1 MSAVAAAIGATAAIG
16 GSLIASSGAKNA
28 AKTQAAAADR
38 SAQVQQDIFNKQV
51 ELQAPFREAGLTAQN
66 QLLQLLG
73 IGGDKTA
80 AGYGSAAQSFGMDQF
95 QADPGYQFRQ
105 DEGMKALERSAAARG
120 GLLSGSMLK
129 GIQRFSQGQASDEY
143 NNAFNRYQ
151 VERNA
156 RLNPLQS
163 LMGAGQTGANT
174 LTNAAGQLGQGLSD
188 SIQNAGAAR
197 ASGYVGSSNALASAL
212 GGIGNSL
219 AQGYAYNSG
228 GGGNVYNRLTPSAAS
243 TIASNPG
250 IF

>member
-1 MSAVAAAIGATAAIG
+1 MPVAGAIIGGIGALG
-16 GSLIASSGAKNA
+16 GGLLASSSAKKA
-28 AKTQAAAADR
+28 AQTQAAAADR
-38 SAQVQQDIFNKQV
+38 SAQVQQDMFNKQV

-95 QADPGYQFRQ
+95 NADPGYQFRQ

-174 LTNAAGQLGQGLSD
+174 LTNAAGRLGQGLSD

-212 GGIGNSL
+212 GGATNSIGQYL
-219 AQGYAYNSG
+219 AYGSG
-228 GGGNVYNRLTPSAAS
+228 NNTLNRLTPSAS
-243 TIASNPG
+243 NTIASNPG